1 MIMNKERIVS
11 QAGLRYTMGIK
22 MKGKD
27 YNYFEAFVHLSKF
40 SLNSAEILNKT
51 LREYD
56 IKKIEEKIRE
66 MHNIEHSADIAKHD
80 LLNRLVKEF
89 LPPIEREDI
98 TSLSQ
103 KIDDVTDAIED
114 VLMCIDIFNVQ
125 AIRPEIL
132 KFTEMIV
139 DCCKSMDVA
148 LVEFQNFKKS
158 KRLHSEIVE
167 INRLEEE
174 GDALYING
182 VRNLYKTTKDPIEL
196 MVWTE
201 IFRRL
206 EKCCDAC
213 EDVANDIEN
222 IVMKNS

>member
-1 MIMNKERIVS
+1 
-11 QAGLRYTMGIK
+11 
-22 MKGKD
+22 MKNNRE
-27 YNYFEAFVHLSKF
+27 YNYFEAFVNLSKF
-40 SLNSAEILNKT
+40 SLSSAEILNKT
-51 LREYD
+51 LRGFD
-56 IKKIEEKIRE
+56 ASKIEEKIVE

-103 KIDDVTDAIED
+103 KIDDVTDAVED

-125 AIRPEIL
+125 TIRPEIL

-148 LVEFQNFKKS
+148 LVEFENFKKS
-158 KRLHSEIVE
+158 KRLHSEIIE

-174 GDALYING
+174 GDALYVNG
-182 VRNLYKTTKDPIEL
+182 VRNLYKTSKDPVEL

-201 IFRRL
+201 VFRRL

>member
-1 MIMNKERIVS
+1 MKSKKE
-11 QAGLRYTMGIK
+11 
-22 MKGKD
+22 
-27 YNYFEAFVHLSKF
+27 YNYFEAIASLSEF
-40 SLNSAEILNKT
+40 SLKSAEILNKT
-51 LREYD
+51 LREFNV
-56 IKKIEEKIRE
+56 KEMSEKIRE

-98 TSLSQ
+98 ISLSQ

-114 VLMCIDIFNVQ
+114 VLIYIDMFNVKN
-125 AIRPEIL
+125 IRTEIL
-132 KFTEMIV
+132 DFTEMIV
-139 DCCKSMDVA
+139 DCCNSMKVA
-148 LVEFQNFKKS
+148 LDEFEYFKKS
-158 KRLHSEIVE
+158 KRLHSEIIE

-174 GDALYING
+174 ADALYING

-201 IFRRL
+201 IYGKL

-213 EDVANDIEN
+213 EDVANDIES

>member
-1 MIMNKERIVS
+1 MSSK
-11 QAGLRYTMGIK
+11 
-22 MKGKD
+22 KG
-27 YNYFEAFVHLSKF
+27 YNYFEGFVNLSKF
-40 SLNSAEILNKT
+40 SLKSAEILNKT
-51 LREYD
+51 LREFD
-56 IKKIEEKIRE
+56 RHKIEDKIRE
-66 MHNIEHSADIAKHD
+66 MHNIEHSADLAKHD
-80 LLNRLVKEF
+80 MLNALVKEF

-98 TSLSQ
+98 NSLSQ

-114 VLMCIDIFNVQ
+114 VLLSIDMYNVQ
-125 AIRPEIL
+125 TIRPEIL
-132 KFTEMIV
+132 KFTETIME
-139 DCCKSMDVA
+139 CCKSMDTA

-158 KRLHSEIVE
+158 KKLHSEIVE

-182 VRNLYKTTKDPIEL
+182 VRNLYKTSKDPIEL

-213 EDVANDIEN
+213 EDVANDIESV
-222 IVMKNS
+222 VMKNS

>member
-1 MIMNKERIVS
+1 
-11 QAGLRYTMGIK
+11 
-22 MKGKD
+22 MKNSKD
-27 YNYFEAFVHLSKF
+27 FNYFKAFVNLSKF
-40 SLNSAEILNKT
+40 SLDSAEKLNKT
-51 LREYD
+51 LREFD
-56 IKKIEEKIRE
+56 VKKVDKKLEE
-66 MHNIEHSADIAKHD
+66 MHDFEHSADIAKHE
-80 LLNRLVKEF
+80 LLNHLVKEF

-98 TSLSQ
+98 ISISQ

-114 VLMCIDIFNVQ
+114 VLICIGIFNVQ
-125 AIRPEIL
+125 TIRPEIL
-132 KFTEMIV
+132 EFTKVIV
-139 DCCKSMDVA
+139 NCCKSMDVA
-148 LVEFQNFKKS
+148 LKEFENFKKS

-174 GDALYING
+174 GDALYVSG
-182 VRNLYKTTKDPIEL
+182 VRNLYRTSKDPIEL

-201 IFRRL
+201 IFKRM

>member
-1 MIMNKERIVS
+1 MKSRKE
-11 QAGLRYTMGIK
+11 
-22 MKGKD
+22 
-27 YNYFEAFVHLSKF
+27 YNYFEAFINLSKF

-51 LREYD
+51 LHEFD
-56 IKKIEEKIRE
+56 IRKINEKIRE
-66 MHNIEHSADIAKHD
+66 MHNIEHSADIAKHEM
-80 LLNRLVKEF
+80 LECLMKEF

-98 TSLSQ
+98 NVLSQ

-114 VLMCIDIFNVQ
+114 VLICIDIFNVKH
-125 AIRPEIL
+125 IRPEIL
-132 KFTEMIV
+132 KFTELIV
-139 DCCKSMDVA
+139 DCCKSMDSA

-158 KRLHSEIVE
+158 KKLHSEIVE

-174 GDALYING
+174 GDALYVNG
-182 VRNLYKTTKDPIEL
+182 VRNLYKTSGEPVEL

-206 EKCCDAC
+206 EKCFDAC
-213 EDVANDIEN
+213 EDVANTIES

>member
-1 MIMNKERIVS
+1 M
-11 QAGLRYTMGIK
+11 K
-22 MKGKD
+22 MKNSKD
-27 YNYFEAFVHLSKF
+27 YNYFKAFVELSKF
-40 SLNSAEILNKT
+40 SLNSAEILDKT
-51 LREYD
+51 LREFTVKTID
-56 IKKIEEKIRE
+56 SKIQE

-98 TSLSQ
+98 ISISQ

-114 VLMCIDIFNVQ
+114 VLICINIFNVNT
-125 AIRPEIL
+125 IRPEIL
-132 KFTEMIV
+132 QFTKLIV

-148 LVEFQNFKKS
+148 LTEFENFKKS
-158 KRLHSEIVE
+158 KRLHSEIIE

-174 GDALYING
+174 GDALYVSE
-182 VRNLYKTTKDPIEL
+182 VRNLYKNSKDPIEL

-201 IFRRL
+201 IFKRL

>member
-1 MIMNKERIVS
+1 V
-11 QAGLRYTMGIK
+11 
-22 MKGKD
+22 
-27 YNYFEAFVHLSKF
+27 
-40 SLNSAEILNKT
+40 
-51 LREYD
+51 
-56 IKKIEEKIRE
+56 
-66 MHNIEHSADIAKHD
+66 
-80 LLNRLVKEF
+80 LNRLVKEF

-114 VLMCIDIFNVQ
+114 VLICIDMFNVQ
-125 AIRPEIL
+125 NIRPEIL

-139 DCCKSMDVA
+139 DCCKSMKVA
-148 LVEFQNFKKS
+148 LDEFQNFKRS

-174 GDALYING
+174 GDTLYING
-182 VRNLYKTTKDPIEL
+182 VRNLYRTTTDPIEL

-213 EDVANDIEN
+213 EDVANDIES

>member
-1 MIMNKERIVS
+1 M
-11 QAGLRYTMGIK
+11 IK
-22 MKGKD
+22 MKNNKD
-27 YNYFEAFVHLSKF
+27 YSYFDAFVNLSKF
-40 SLNSAEILNKT
+40 CLSSAEILDKT
-51 LREYD
+51 LREFD
-56 IKKIEEKIRE
+56 VTKIEDKIIE

-103 KIDDVTDAIED
+103 KIDDVTDAVED

-125 AIRPEIL
+125 TIRPEIL

-148 LVEFQNFKKS
+148 LVEFEHFKRS
-158 KRLHSEIVE
+158 KRLHAEIIE

-174 GDALYING
+174 GDALYVNG
-182 VRNLYKTTKDPIEL
+182 VRNLYKTSKDPVEL

-201 IFRRL
+201 VFRRL

>member
-1 MIMNKERIVS
+1 
-11 QAGLRYTMGIK
+11 
-22 MKGKD
+22 MKNSKD
-27 YNYFEAFVHLSKF
+27 YNYFEAFVNLSKF

-51 LREYD
+51 LHEYD
-56 IKKIEEKIRE
+56 SSKLETKIRE

-80 LLNRLVKEF
+80 MLNRLVKEF

-98 TSLSQ
+98 ISLSQ
-103 KIDDVTDAIED
+103 KIDDVTDAVED
-114 VLMCIDIFNVQ
+114 VLICFDIYNIKVV
-125 AIRPEIL
+125 RPEIF
-132 KFTEMIV
+132 KFTDLIV
-139 DCCKSMDVA
+139 SCCKSMDVA

-158 KRLHSEIVE
+158 NRLHQEVIE

-174 GDALYING
+174 GDALYVNG
-182 VRNLYKTTKDPIEL
+182 VRNLYKTSKDPIEL

-201 IFRRL
+201 IFSKL

-213 EDVANDIEN
+213 ETVANDIEN

>member
-1 MIMNKERIVS
+1 MKNSKE
-11 QAGLRYTMGIK
+11 
-22 MKGKD
+22 
-27 YNYFEAFVHLSKF
+27 YNYFKAFVELSKF
-40 SLNSAEILNKT
+40 SLKSAETLNKT
-51 LREYD
+51 LQEFD
-56 IKKIEEKIRE
+56 IKKVDKKLEE
-66 MHNIEHSADIAKHD
+66 MHDFEHSADIAKHD

-98 TSLSQ
+98 ISISQ

-114 VLMCIDIFNVQ
+114 VLICINIFNVQ
-125 AIRPEIL
+125 TIRPEIL
-132 KFTEMIV
+132 QFTQLIV
-139 DCCKSMDVA
+139 NCCKSMDVA
-148 LVEFQNFKKS
+148 LTEFENFKKS
-158 KRLHSEIVE
+158 KRLHSEIIE

-174 GDALYING
+174 GDALYVSG
-182 VRNLYKTTKDPIEL
+182 VRNLYRTSKDPIEL

-201 IFRRL
+201 IFKRL

>member
-1 MIMNKERIVS
+1 
-11 QAGLRYTMGIK
+11 
-22 MKGKD
+22 MKNNKD
-27 YNYFEAFVHLSKF
+27 YNYFEAFVNLSKF
-40 SLNSAEILNKT
+40 SLSSAEILNKT
-51 LREYD
+51 LREFD
-56 IKKIEEKIRE
+56 AKKIEQKVQE

-80 LLNRLVKEF
+80 MLNKLVKEF

-98 TSLSQ
+98 ISLSQ

-125 AIRPEIL
+125 SIRPEIL
-132 KFTEMIV
+132 KFTEMIM

-148 LVEFQNFKKS
+148 LVEFQNFKRS
-158 KRLHSEIVE
+158 KKLHAEIIE

-174 GDALYING
+174 GDALYVFG
-182 VRNLYKTTKDPIEL
+182 VRNLYKTSKDPVEL

-206 EKCCDAC
+206 EKCCDNC

>member
-1 MIMNKERIVS
+1 
-11 QAGLRYTMGIK
+11 
-22 MKGKD
+22 MKNSKD
-27 YNYFEAFVHLSKF
+27 YSYFKAFVELSKY
-40 SLNSAEILNKT
+40 SLNSAEVLNKT
-51 LREYD
+51 LREFD
-56 IKKIEEKIRE
+56 VKKIDNKIEE
-66 MHNIEHSADIAKHD
+66 MHNFEHTADIAKHD
-80 LLNRLVKEF
+80 LLNRLIKEF

-98 TSLSQ
+98 ISISQ

-114 VLMCIDIFNVQ
+114 VLICINIFNVQ
-125 AIRPEIL
+125 TIRPEIL
-132 KFTEMIV
+132 QFTQLIV

-148 LVEFQNFKKS
+148 LTEFENFKKS
-158 KRLHSEIVE
+158 KRLHSEIIE

-174 GDALYING
+174 GDALYVSG
-182 VRNLYKTTKDPIEL
+182 VRNLYRTSKDPIEL

-201 IFRRL
+201 IFNRL